1 MSRVHYQSRKRISKN
16 HKHSKHGKLD
26 MGVFHHE
33 TTPRNPTSSRRSI
46 QPPTTEEML
55 AAIKNSPRPNACA
68 MKGYILLCLLSL
80 GLSIPE
86 LFELKWWENISSTA
100 TVLSWGPFAI
110 LCTSLFLTTLALC
123 CVSRLFMGVAVVLS
137 FLSLPCMVAQLA
149 VCSTPAVLT
158 MCCCFPSQCLLSL
171 SHVSDE
177 LSKHVYLNETCRN
190 LVPVQRN
197 NHTCASS
204 RAHFILFWISCA
216 TSLIFTSFLVTA
228 QWYWIRSPSWRFKTN
243 EDEVWDAMLPGSKLP
258 PRRKIRLRDY
268 HRQEDDEDDEGRD
281 MDDYFEQEA
290 ESDSDSEEELTRRR
304 TTRKHKKRKKK
315 KRYQEYESNSG
326 EGNDGR
332 SSSSEPDRHRPTK
345 KNTNKKNK
353 STRRPS
359 SAEEGQKARTI
370 MRMLSAR
377 KSEEDSDSESSVS
390 SDPSEDGT
398 VPKMHGA
405 ALAAPSAYSAHSSLA
420 VPSAPSAPVM
430 FQPPVGGGAAAA
442 IKAKLAA
449 SRAKNNAP
457 PTGGGGS
464 QFFSPR
470 ETLQTVAYQN
480 Q

>member
-1 MSRVHYQSRKRISKN
+1 
-16 HKHSKHGKLD
+16 

-137 FLSLPCMVAQLA
+137 FFSLPCMVAQLA

-268 HRQEDDEDDEGRD
+268 HRQEDDEGRD

-345 KNTNKKNK
+345 KKTNKKNK

>member
-1 MSRVHYQSRKRISKN
+1 
-16 HKHSKHGKLD
+16 

-171 SHVSDE
+171 SRVSDE

-315 KRYQEYESNSG
+315 KTLPGVRKQQWGRERRSFFKQRTRPAQAHQKEDQQEEQINTASKQCR
-326 EGNDGR
+326 GR
-332 SSSSEPDRHRPTK
+332 SKSSNNHANVVGK
-345 KNTNKKNK
+345 KI
-353 STRRPS
+353 RR
-359 SAEEGQKARTI
+359 RF
-370 MRMLSAR
+370 RFR
-377 KSEEDSDSESSVS
+377 KQCE
-390 SDPSEDGT
+390 
-398 VPKMHGA
+398 
-405 ALAAPSAYSAHSSLA
+405 
-420 VPSAPSAPVM
+420 
-430 FQPPVGGGAAAA
+430 Q
-442 IKAKLAA
+442 
-449 SRAKNNAP
+449 
-457 PTGGGGS
+457 
-464 QFFSPR
+464 
-470 ETLQTVAYQN
+470 
-480 Q
+480 